1 MSSKSCANLEVR
13 LSDNSSI
20 KSAQV
25 CSTHNSQ
32 RVQQAG
38 KASLSN
44 RLHFRNAQKR
54 GYLST
59 QGLHNS
65 RFLHQIVSCTK
76 TWEKMAPC
84 DRSKCPEQ
92 FSACSYVQNGD
103 CRDYQKLGHKRG
115 MASFHR
121 SEGCVLSRSHTSGFS
136 SLASIPCR
144 QTNVPIQSSA
154 FLVSEFTRI
163 VKEVKLVLQ
172 SRGIRVHHYLDDWL
186 LRANTRHQCQLQ
198 TKELIYVVQEL
209 SFVINFGISELEPT
223 QKIDFLGYHF
233 DLIQGKVF
241 PTEKKLKILGKAVQD
256 MEIASQTTPRL
267 LMSLLN
273 RCTSIPRNDNTNGS
287 VTYAP
292 FPMVPKNKLAVSPVT
307 RSEDSCFK
315 PSEKA
320 SSVVERSQKSRNGLS
335 FTSTGTQYPY
345 FHRCVKSGL
354 GSSFGQ
360 HDCQWQLDRSRK
372 ITSYQCPRVKGSVS
386 GLKKLSKQNTGQ
398 KGSDSNRQRHC
409 SQLSEQT
416 RGNTLLGQVSPGLAH
431 PGLLQSAK
439 HTPRARHIQGCLNV
453 IVDSLSRKDKV
464 IQTEW
469 SLHPQIFTL
478 ICKVWHKPMVDM
490 LATKLNHK
498 LPIYV

>member
-1 MSSKSCANLEVR
+1 MPSKSCANLEVR
-13 LSDNSSI
+13 LPDNSSI

-44 RLHFRNAQKR
+44 RLRFRNAQKR

-76 TWEKMAPC
+76 TREKMAPC

-154 FLVSEFTRI
+154 FLVSQFTRI

-198 TKELIYVVQEL
+198 TKELIHVVQEL

-223 QKIDFLGYHF
+223 QKNRLSGLPFRF
-233 DLIQGKVF
+233 DTGKSISNRKEVENSRKGCSGHGDRITNN
-241 PTEKKLKILGKAVQD
+241 PKVAYVPD
-256 MEIASQTTPRL
+256 
-267 LMSLLN
+267 
-273 RCTSIPRNDNTNGS
+273 RCTSIPRKDNTNGL

-292 FPMVPKNKLAVSPVT
+292 FPVVPKNKLAVSPVT
-307 RSEDSCFK
+307 RPEDSCFK

-386 GLKKLSKQNTGQ
+386 GLKKLSKQNSRQ

-453 IVDSLSRKDKV
+453 IADSLSRKDKV